1 MKGSDWK
8 LQSPGMK
15 AWVSLSPDSDRTV
28 VIAIKR
34 ISDEMIRQGGIR
46 GDEGFKIF
54 WHAELLGRIVCW
66 KQGTENTVESAFEYE
81 SNVADLYGP
90 IWVSWAWPP

>member
-1 MKGSDWK
+1 
-8 LQSPGMK
+8 MK

-34 ISDEMIRQGGIR
+34 TSVEMIRQGIR

-54 WHAELLGRIVCW
+54 WNAELLGGIVCW
-66 KQGTENTVESAFEYE
+66 KQGAENTVESAFEYE
-81 SNVADLYGP
+81 SNVADLHGP
-90 IWVSWAWPP
+90 IRVSWAWLP